1 MQYLEFEIPCNSEL
15 GEILVAELSQIGFD
29 SFLQEDDFIK
39 AYVEKELLNFE
50 ELRLILDYYG
60 ISAETVNKTLLENKN
75 WNEVWE
81 SNYQPVVIGDKCYI
95 RANFHEPKP
104 QYPYEIL
111 LQPKMSFGTGHHAT
125 TAQMMELM
133 LVTDFRDKTVLD
145 MGCGSGLLA
154 ILAYKMGANHITAV
168 DNDEWAYKNTLENI
182 FRNKIQHTDVI
193 LGDIEDVKNEKFD
206 IILSNITKNINIELF
221 PSYQKM
227 IEKSGKLIVSGFFE
241 TDLEDITS
249 NAIKYGFRLLSNKT
263 KNNWTAAIFTY
274 DEKI

>member
-29 SFLQEDDFIK
+29 SFLQEEAFIK
-39 AYVEKELLNFE
+39 AYVEEELLNFE
-50 ELRLILDYYG
+50 ELKSILDYYG
-60 ISAETVNKTLLENKN
+60 ISTESVNKTLLENRN

-81 SNYQPVVIGDKCYI
+81 SNYHPVVIGDKCYI
-95 RANFHEPKP
+95 RASFHEPKP

-133 LVTDFRDKTVLD
+133 LVTDLRDKTVLD

-154 ILAYKMGANHITAV
+154 ILAYKMGASQITAV

-182 FRNKIQHTDVI
+182 FRNKIQHTYVI
-193 LGDIEDVKNEKFD
+193 LGDIEDVRNDEFD

-221 PSYQKM
+221 PAYRKM
-227 IEKSGKLIVSGFFE
+227 LKKSGKLIVSGFFE

>member
-29 SFLQEDDFIK
+29 SFLQEEDFIK
-39 AYVEKELLNFE
+39 AYVEESLLNFE
-50 ELRLILDYYG
+50 ELRLVLDYYG
-60 ISAETVNKTLLENKN
+60 ISSETVNKTLLENKN

-81 SNYQPVVIGDKCYI
+81 SNYHPVVIGDKCYI
-95 RANFHEPKP
+95 RASFHEAKP

-133 LVTDFRDKTVLD
+133 LVTDFRNKTVLD

-154 ILAYKMGANHITAV
+154 ILAYKMGASQITAV

-221 PSYQKM
+221 PSYQEM

-241 TDLEDITS
+241 TDLEEITS

-263 KNNWTAAIFTY
+263 KNNWIAAIFTY